1 MHTCHEFSLR
11 HKTAENSPFRV
22 VLNKTKL
29 SKIQVSVRG
38 EKKKIVQVFHP
49 WLCRIRKLKNIIG
62 LNYVLS

>member
-1 MHTCHEFSLR
+1 MHTCHEFSPR
-11 HKTAENSPFRV
+11 HKTAENSPFRL

-38 EKKKIVQVFHP
+38 EKKKIVQVFQP
-49 WLCRIRKLKNIIG
+49 WLCQSRKLKNIIG

>member
-22 VLNKTKL
+22 VLNKTKF

-38 EKKKIVQVFHP
+38 EKKKIVQVFQP
-49 WLCRIRKLKNIIG
+49 WL
-62 LNYVLS
+62 

>member
-11 HKTAENSPFRV
+11 HKIAENSPFRV

-38 EKKKIVQVFHP
+38 KKKKIVQVFQP
-49 WLCRIRKLKNIIG
+49 WLCQSRKLKNIIG

>member
-29 SKIQVSVRG
+29 SKIEVPVRG
-38 EKKKIVQVFHP
+38 GKKLSMFSGP
-49 WLCRIRKLKNIIG
+49 G
-62 LNYVLS
+62 YVKFVS